1 MIKRNGIGIF
11 DSGVGGLTVWR
22 HVREQMPDVP
32 LFYVADQAN
41 VPYGRRSTEEIMRFS
56 ERITRFL
63 IAQGAAT
70 VVVAC
75 NTATAA
81 AVDHLRQEFSDTAIV
96 GMEPAVKPAAVATQ
110 NGKIG
115 VLATAG
121 TFQSQRYSAL
131 LGRFARDIVVLENP
145 CPGLVE
151 QIESGALKAD
161 ETRQLLHQFLTPMLM
176 EGIDTLILGCTH
188 YPFVRPLIEEFT
200 GPAVQIID
208 PAPAVARQAV
218 RVYPAPHPDSLLPSP
233 SSLFWTTAASGRPVL
248 EELAW
253 KIGVSSAIRVQLIN
267 EKPLNSE
274 C

>member
-1 MIKRNGIGIF
+1 MIHRHGIGIF

-22 HVREQMPDVP
+22 HVREQMPKVP
-32 LFYVADQAN
+32 LFYVADQAH
-41 VPYGRRSTEEIMRFS
+41 VPYGRRSAAEITRFS

-63 IAQGAAT
+63 IAQGAAV

-81 AVDHLRQEFSDTAIV
+81 AVDYLRRTFPDTPIV
-96 GMEPAVKPAAVATQ
+96 GMEPAVKPAAAATQ

-131 LGRFARDIVVLENP
+131 LSRFARELVVLENP

-151 QIESGALKAD
+151 QIERGASGADK
-161 ETRQLLHQFLTPMLM
+161 TRQLLQQFLTPMVD

-188 YPFVRPLIEEFT
+188 YPFARPLIEEIA

-218 RVYPAPHPDSLLPSP
+218 RVYPYPDALLGDP

-248 EELAW
+248 EELARE
-253 KIGVSSAIRVQLIN
+253 IGVPSAVRVQLVN
-267 EKPLNSE
+267 EKTPHL
-274 C
+274 